1 LKGIKN
7 GRSLSLTRLPFV
19 DDVLPFCDGS
29 LRDATKLKE
38 ILELYCIAISMTIN
52 MKTSSICFNGMEENH
67 IKRVLQF
74 FPYNVYGIQDGLKF
88 LGFFIKPNDYGINDW
103 RWLIAKA
110 EKRINLWCIKWL
122 SRDGW
127 LVLVKSVLEAILVY
141 WKSLYYIPKIILEK
155 IMKISFRFLLSG
167 NREKE
172 GIPLVKWKK
181 IAKPKE
187 MGDWGLKNISPF
199 GKSLAAMCV
208 CRDLYQKRTYGIRSL
223 FKNILNPAL

>member
-74 FPYNVYGIQDGLKF
+74 FPYNVYGIQKGLKF
-88 LGFFIKPNDYGINDW
+88 FGI
-103 RWLIAKA
+103 L
-110 EKRINLWCIKWL
+110 
-122 SRDGW
+122 
-127 LVLVKSVLEAILVY
+127 
-141 WKSLYYIPKIILEK
+141 
-155 IMKISFRFLLSG
+155 
-167 NREKE
+167 
-172 GIPLVKWKK
+172 
-181 IAKPKE
+181 
-187 MGDWGLKNISPF
+187 
-199 GKSLAAMCV
+199 
-208 CRDLYQKRTYGIRSL
+208 
-223 FKNILNPAL
+223 